1 MVEAMATKLTLGGAQ
16 PYEVRPQP
24 ASVDTADKR
33 VDNGD
38 VQEYSLHQYTN
49 STYSTYSTH
58 IHSKYILWIFFAIH
72 IQCI

>member
-24 ASVDTADKR
+24 APVDTADKR

-49 STYSTYSTH
+49 STHST
-58 IHSKYILWIFFAIH
+58 
-72 IQCI
+72 